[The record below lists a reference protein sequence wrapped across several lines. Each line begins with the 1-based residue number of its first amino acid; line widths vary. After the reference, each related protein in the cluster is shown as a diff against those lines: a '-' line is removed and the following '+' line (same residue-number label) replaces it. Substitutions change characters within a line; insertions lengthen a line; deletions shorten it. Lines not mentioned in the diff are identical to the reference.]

1 MSRWLKFVGIVTIIS
16 AVPMAL
22 TIFGVVI
29 AWLPIWLGVLLI
41 QAGNAAQQDDERQ
54 LLRMVEKLK
63 TYFIVQG
70 LLILLAIAV
79 AVLISIFF
87 GAFFLETF
95 EMMRQ
100 NRGPMLEAWYIIIA
114 IPGRFWG

>member
-1 MSRWLKFVGIVTIIS
+1 MSRWLKFVGIVTIVS

-22 TIFGVVI
+22 TIFGLII

-41 QAGNAAQQDDERQ
+41 QAGSAAQQQDERE

-63 TYFIVQG
+63 TYFIIQG
-70 LLILLAIAV
+70 LLILLGIAV

-87 GAFFLETF
+87 GAFFLEAV
-95 EMMRQ
+95 EMMRD
-100 NRGPMLEAWYIIIA
+100 NAGPMLEA
-114 IPGRFWG
+114 

>member
-1 MSRWLKFVGIVTIIS
+1 MSRWLKFVGIATVAS

-22 TIFGVVI
+22 TIFGIVI

-41 QAGNAAQQDDERQ
+41 QAGSAAQRGDERE

-70 LLILLAIAV
+70 LLILLGIAAV
-79 AVLISIFF
+79 VLITMFF
-87 GAFFLETF
+87 GAFFLEAL
-95 EMMRQ
+95 EMMRE
-100 NRGPMLEAWYIIIA
+100 NAAPMLEA
-114 IPGRFWG
+114 